1 MTLVNNKDVIK
12 KIAIIFFI
20 ILSFTLFSN
29 VNGKTVSPTDE
40 FYVNDYANVLSES
53 TKNHIMNMNIELEKK
68 TGAQVV
74 VVTIK
79 SLGNESLETYA
90 TKLFR
95 EFGIGDKKKNNGLL
109 LLLVVNDRKSRIEVG
124 YGLEG
129 ALPDGKTG
137 RIQDEYMIPYY
148 KNNNWNDG
156 IKKGF
161 DACLS
166 VIQDEYDVELE
177 GLNYIDVSD
186 EENTET
192 EKIAATIASIVE
204 IIIFIII
211 IIISIKTGGHGGFYG
226 GGFSGGSSRGGS
238 SFGGFSGGGGRS
250 GGGGSSRSF

>member
-1 MTLVNNKDVIK
+1 MTLVNNNDVIK
-12 KIAIIFFI
+12 KIALIFFI

-29 VNGKTVSPTDE
+29 VNANTVSPTDE

-53 TKNHIMNMNIELEKK
+53 TKTHIMNMNIELEKK

-109 LLLVVNDRKSRIEVG
+109 LLLVVDDRKSRIEVG

-148 KNNNWNDG
+148 KNNNWDDG

-166 VIQDEYDVELE
+166 VIQDEYDIKLE
-177 GLNYIDVSD
+177 GLNYLEVSD
-186 EENTET
+186 EIELDEET
-192 EKIAATIASIVE
+192 IYTIME
-204 IIIFIII
+204 IIVFIII
-211 IIISIKTGGHGGFYG
+211 LIIYIKTGGGFYG
-226 GGFSGGSSRGGS
+226 GGFSGRSSGGS

>member
-1 MTLVNNKDVIK
+1 MILVSNRKNVIK
-12 KIAIIFFI
+12 KIKLIFFI
-20 ILSFTLFSN
+20 ILSFVLFFN
-29 VNGKTVSPTDE
+29 FVKAGVVSPTTE
-40 FYVNDYANVLSES
+40 FYVNDYADVLSEE
-53 TKNHIMNMNIELEKK
+53 TKTHIMNMNVELEQK

-74 VVTIK
+74 VVTINT
-79 SLGNESLETYA
+79 LNGEAIETYA
-90 TKLFR
+90 TRLFR
-95 EFGIGDKKKNNGLL
+95 EFGIGDKTKNNGLL
-109 LLLVVNDRKSRIEVG
+109 LLLVVNDRESRIEVG

-148 KNNNWNDG
+148 SNNNWDEG

-177 GLNYIDVSD
+177 GINYLEIND
-186 EENTET
+186 EEELYAEN
-192 EKIAATIASIVE
+192 IFNIIE

-211 IIISIKTGGHGGFYG
+211 VIISIKYGGHGGGFYH
-226 GGFSGGSSRGGS
+226 GGFHSGRSSGGS

-250 GGGGSSRSF
+250 GGGGSSRKF

>member
-1 MTLVNNKDVIK
+1 MTLVNNNDVIK

-29 VNGKTVSPTDE
+29 VNANTVSPTDE
-40 FYVNDYANVLSES
+40 FYVNDYANVLSNE
-53 TKNHIMNMNIELEKK
+53 TKIHIMNMNIELEQK
-68 TGAQVV
+68 TEAQVV

-90 TKLFR
+90 TKLLR

-109 LLLVVNDRKSRIEVG
+109 LLLVVDDRKSRIEVG

-137 RIQDEYMIPYY
+137 RIQDQYMIPYY
-148 KNNNWNDG
+148 KNNNWDDG

-166 VIQDEYDVELE
+166 AIQDEYDIELQ
-177 GLNYIDVSD
+177 GLNYLEVS
-186 EENTET
+186 
-192 EKIAATIASIVE
+192 EKIIEEEEKNIDRETISFIIE
-204 IIIFIII
+204 LIIFIII
-211 IIISIKTGGHGGFYG
+211 FIISIKTGGGFYG
-226 GGFSGGSSRGGS
+226 GGFSGRSSGGS

>member
-1 MTLVNNKDVIK
+1 MTLVNNRNNVIK
-12 KIAIIFFI
+12 KVAIIFFI
-20 ILSFTLFSN
+20 ILSVTLFSN
-29 VNGKTVSPTDE
+29 FVKADVVSPTNE
-40 FYVNDYANVLSES
+40 FYVNDYANVLSET
-53 TKNHIMNMNIELEKK
+53 TKTHIMNMNVELEKK

-74 VVTIK
+74 VVTIDTLNGQ
-79 SLGNESLETYA
+79 SIETYA

-109 LLLVVNDRKSRIEVG
+109 LLLVVNDRESRIEVG

-148 KNNNWNDG
+148 KENHWDDG
-156 IKKGF
+156 IKNGF

-166 VIQDEYDVELE
+166 VIQDEYDIKLE
-177 GLNYIDVSD
+177 GLNYLEVSEEIELD
-186 EENTET
+186 EE
-192 EKIAATIASIVE
+192 TISFIIE
-204 IIIFIII
+204 LIIFIIIFIIY
-211 IIISIKTGGHGGFYG
+211 IKTGGSFYG
-226 GGFSGGSSRGGS
+226 GGFSGRSSGGS

>member
-1 MTLVNNKDVIK
+1 MTLVNNRNNVIK
-12 KIAIIFFI
+12 KVAIIFFI
-20 ILSFTLFSN
+20 ILSVTLFSN
-29 VNGKTVSPTDE
+29 FVKADVVSPTNE
-40 FYVNDYANVLSES
+40 FYVNDYANVLSET
-53 TKNHIMNMNIELEKK
+53 TKTHIVNMNVELEKK

-74 VVTIK
+74 VVTIDTLNGQ
-79 SLGNESLETYA
+79 SIETYA

-109 LLLVVNDRKSRIEVG
+109 LLLVVNDRESRIEVG

-148 KNNNWNDG
+148 KENHWDDG
-156 IKKGF
+156 IKNGF

-166 VIQDEYDVELE
+166 VIQDEYDIQLE
-177 GLNYIDVSD
+177 GLNYLEVSD
-186 EENTET
+186 KEEIDAET
-192 EKIAATIASIVE
+192 ISTIIE

-211 IIISIKTGGHGGFYG
+211 VIISIKYGGHGGYYG
-226 GGFSGGSSRGGS
+226 GGFSSGRSSGGS

-250 GGGGSSRSF
+250 GGGGSSRRF